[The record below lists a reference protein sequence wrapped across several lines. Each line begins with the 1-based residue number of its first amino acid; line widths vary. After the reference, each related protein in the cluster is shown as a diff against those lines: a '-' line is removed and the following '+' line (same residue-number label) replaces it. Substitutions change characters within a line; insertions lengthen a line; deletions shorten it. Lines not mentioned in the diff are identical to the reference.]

1 MAKLAILL
9 CQLAALAH
17 TGQRGGMPN
26 RIPET
31 WIQAIARYQATA
43 TNQSLGVHTSS
54 RVPHRPHDAHAEPC
68 TARPVEDGRD
78 HNEQKRASW
87 NDRRAGASSSRDPLC
102 ERFAAHRS
110 AFLRD
115 GYVVLRGV
123 LPPEML
129 AAVQAD
135 LERVVDGYAERLK
148 AAGKL
153 GGLDGRH
160 DTSAGLPFRER
171 YTELYRANKFGPHN
185 RGVRSDLPAFFR
197 KEGHTAGIYALISD
211 PQIFELA
218 RCMLPS
224 MPPRGRPLR
233 LYPVYML
240 RGKVPTAIAGPADV
254 DWHQDAQY
262 TYYWYA
268 ERNTT
273 RAQIDEYAQSI
284 VNFWVPVTDTTHELG
299 PMQFARRPSHAPRG
313 ALTRADLRC
322 KGCGE
327 AGPRRQPGRP
337 EPSVPQGRHGDR
349 VDRVEFLR
357 LADIDAYAAADHS
370 RLVAMSP
377 LRRGDV
383 VLFDQYTY
391 HRGLPNQTPNATRWS
406 LDFRYQDAAADTLRS
421 ESGFFVAPR
430 AAAAAPEMAAAR
442 RAGVG
447 AGAGAGVGTGTPFI
461 RSAEDWAAAT
471 PSLRLSDLR
480 HATGNPR
487 LGGHDWAAQHADAG
501 TLRSAVDL
509 ERGGYAATEAGADAR
524 ACHGRRLRSAPA
536 SRLRPP
542 RAKLAG
548 SLLPDTRRQHD

>member
-1 MAKLAILL
+1 
-9 CQLAALAH
+9 
-17 TGQRGGMPN
+17 MPN

-31 WIQAIARYQATA
+31 WIQAIARYQAAA
-43 TNQSLGVHTSS
+43 TNQSSSVHASS
-54 RVPHRPHDAHAEPC
+54 HGPHRPHDARTEPC
-68 TARPVEDGRD
+68 TERPIEDGRD
-78 HNEQKRASW
+78 GPLSRGQPTHGFDNAQKRASW

-102 ERFAAHRS
+102 ERFAAQRS

-148 AAGKL
+148 TAGKL

-185 RGVRSDLPAFFR
+185 RGMRSDLPAFFR

-224 MPPRGRPLR
+224 MPPRGQPLR

-240 RGKVPTAIAGPADV
+240 RGKVPAAIAGPADFV

-262 TYYWYA
+262 TYYWYS

-273 RAQIDEYAQSI
+273 RAQMDEYAQSL

-327 AGPRRQPGRP
+327 AGPRRQPARA

-357 LADIDAYAAADHS
+357 LADIDAYAGADHS
-370 RLVAMSP
+370 RLEAMSP

-383 VLFDQYTY
+383 VLFDQYAY

-406 LDFRYQDAAADTLRS
+406 LDFRYQDAVADTLRS
-421 ESGFFVAPR
+421 EGGFFVAPR
-430 AAAAAPEMAAAR
+430 AAAAPEMAAAR
-442 RAGVG
+442 RPG
-447 AGAGAGVGTGTPFI
+447 AGAGAGTPFI

-471 PSLRLSDLR
+471 PSFRLSDLR

-509 ERGGYAATEAGADAR
+509 DRGGYAATEASADAR

-536 SRLRPP
+536 SRFRPP

-548 SLLPDTRRQHD
+548 SLLPDKRSQHD

>member
-1 MAKLAILL
+1 
-9 CQLAALAH
+9 
-17 TGQRGGMPN
+17 MPN

-43 TNQSLGVHTSS
+43 PNQSAGVHARSHG
-54 RVPHRPHDAHAEPC
+54 PHRPHAAHAEPC
-68 TARPVEDGRD
+68 TSWPIEDGREGPLSRGQPTHGLD
-78 HNEQKRASW
+78 NEQKRASW
-87 NDRRAGASSSRDPLC
+87 NDRRAGPSSSRDPLC
-102 ERFAAHRS
+102 ERFTAHRS

-148 AAGKL
+148 VAGKL
-153 GGLDGRH
+153 GGVDGRH

-185 RGVRSDLPAFFR
+185 RGMRSDLPAFFR
-197 KEGHTAGIYALISD
+197 KEGHTASVYALISD

-240 RGKVPTAIAGPADV
+240 RGKVPTAMAGPADFV

-262 TYYWYA
+262 TYYWYS

-273 RAQIDEYAQSI
+273 RAQIDEYARSI

-313 ALTRADLRC
+313 ALTRADLGCRN
-322 KGCGE
+322 CGE
-327 AGPRRQPGRP
+327 SGPRRQPGRP
-337 EPSVPQGRHGDR
+337 GPSVSQGRHGDR
-349 VDRVEFLR
+349 VDHVEFLR
-357 LADIDAYAAADHS
+357 LADIDAYAAADYS

-383 VLFDQYTY
+383 VLFDQYAY

-406 LDFRYQDAAADTLRS
+406 LDVRYQDATA
-421 ESGFFVAPR
+421 
-430 AAAAAPEMAAAR
+430 
-442 RAGVG
+442 
-447 AGAGAGVGTGTPFI
+447 
-461 RSAEDWAAAT
+461 
-471 PSLRLSDLR
+471 
-480 HATGNPR
+480 
-487 LGGHDWAAQHADAG
+487 
-501 TLRSAVDL
+501 
-509 ERGGYAATEAGADAR
+509 Y
-524 ACHGRRLRSAPA
+524 
-536 SRLRPP
+536 
-542 RAKLAG
+542 
-548 SLLPDTRRQHD
+548 